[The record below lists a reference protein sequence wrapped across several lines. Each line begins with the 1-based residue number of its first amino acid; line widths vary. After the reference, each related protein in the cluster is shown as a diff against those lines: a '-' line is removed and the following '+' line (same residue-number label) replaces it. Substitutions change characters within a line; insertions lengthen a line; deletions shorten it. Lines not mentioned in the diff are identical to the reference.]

1 MKLRKI
7 LKRLQKLHP
16 KEIDLSLDRIKN
28 LCNKLGNPQKNLK
41 SISVV
46 GTNGKN
52 STIQTMRAILTAAK
66 IKCNIY
72 TSPHVKKINERFVY
86 NNKEI
91 NDDELCK
98 ILSEVEEANN
108 GEQITY
114 FEILTAGFFYGTKK
128 YKDNI
133 NIIES
138 GLFHRFDATNILEK
152 NIASVVTAIGLDH
165 TDWLPENEKTIDKII
180 FEKTSSLLNSKIIVS
195 NQYDKQTLEKI
206 KKSIKSNNS
215 KKIIFNELY
224 SFSLGENNFFYY
236 EDEYGGLKLPM
247 PNLVGE
253 FQLSNVA
260 TAITTLRNI
269 EELEI
274 SDNHI
279 KEGILKIPSVARL
292 QEIKLGKLKSIIKNN
307 KLFVDGSH
315 NSLGAKVLTDY
326 LDTIHSNKHIVIG
339 MMANKDHEKYISF
352 FKNKIHSITTVD
364 IPNQPNAIK
373 GEELKNKISGFDN
386 VNYKKSILEAL
397 KSLKLEK
404 KDIVLITGS
413 LYLAGEVL
421 NLN

>member
-1 MKLRKI
+1 MKLRKT
-7 LKRLQKLHP
+7 LERLQKLHP

-28 LCNKLGNPQKNLK
+28 LCDKLGNPQKNLK

-52 STIQTMRAILTAAK
+52 STIQAMRAILTSAK

-91 NDDELCK
+91 DDDELCQ

-108 GEQITY
+108 GDQITY
-114 FEILTAGFFYGTKK
+114 FEILSAGFFYGTKK

-165 TDWLPENEKTIDKII
+165 TDWLPKNERTIDRII

-195 NQYDKQTLEKI
+195 NQNDKETLEKI

-215 KKIIFNELY
+215 KKVIFNELY

-247 PNLVGE
+247 PNLIGE

-260 TAITTLRNI
+260 TAIATLRNF
-269 EELEI
+269 EELKI
-274 SDNHI
+274 SENHI
-279 KEGILKIPSVARL
+279 KEGITKIQSIARL

-315 NSLGAKVLTDY
+315 NPLGAKVLMDY
-326 LDTIHSNKHIVIG
+326 LDTIPSNKHIIIG
-339 MMANKDHEKYISF
+339 MMANKEHKKYISF
-352 FKNKIHSITTVD
+352 FKDKINSITTVD
-364 IPNQPNAIK
+364 LPNQPNAMK
-373 GEELKNKISGFDN
+373 GEDLKNEINGFDN

-397 KSLKLEK
+397 KSLKLKEN
-404 KDIVLITGS
+404 DIVLITGS

>member
-1 MKLRKI
+1 MKLQKTI
-7 LKRLQKLHP
+7 ERLQKLHP
-16 KEIDLSLDRIKN
+16 KQIDLSLDRIKN
-28 LCNKLGNPQKNLK
+28 LCDKLGNPQKNLK

-52 STIQTMRAILTAAK
+52 STIQAMRAILTSAK

-91 NDDELCK
+91 DDDELCQ

-108 GEQITY
+108 GDQITY
-114 FEILTAGFFYGTKK
+114 FEILSAGFFYGAKK

-165 TDWLPENEKTIDKII
+165 TDWLPENERTIDKII

-195 NQYDKQTLEKI
+195 NQDDKETLEKI
-206 KKSIKSNNS
+206 KESLKSNNS
-215 KKIIFNELY
+215 KKVIFNELY

-236 EDEYGGLKLPM
+236 EDEYGNLKLPM
-247 PNLVGE
+247 PNLIGE

-260 TAITTLRNI
+260 TAIATLRNVK
-269 EELEI
+269 ELKI

-279 KEGILKIPSVARL
+279 KEGITKIQSIARL

-315 NSLGAKVLTDY
+315 NPLGAKVLTDY
-326 LDTIHSNKHIVIG
+326 LDTIRSNKHIIIG
-339 MMANKDHEKYISF
+339 MMANKEHKKYIS
-352 FKNKIHSITTVD
+352 T
-364 IPNQPNAIK
+364 
-373 GEELKNKISGFDN
+373 
-386 VNYKKSILEAL
+386 
-397 KSLKLEK
+397 
-404 KDIVLITGS
+404 
-413 LYLAGEVL
+413 
-421 NLN
+421 